1 MKLKESRALSFVAVA
16 VVYVIAAL
24 AGVAIYRALSLP
36 FWLALL
42 VADIGATVVTFIFS
56 LIFENASVY
65 DPYWSVQPI
74 FILACCAAGRQLTPL
89 GVLLL
94 VAVCFWGVRLTG
106 NWAYTFHGLMHEDWR
121 YVLLREQT
129 GKAYPVINFVGI
141 HLVPTLV
148 VWACILP
155 AAFAI
160 VESAPITVGSV
171 IFICVSIAAVI
182 MQGTADLQMH
192 RFRKSGAGGFIR
204 TGLWQ
209 NARHPNY
216 LGEISMWWGVA
227 LSCVCAM
234 PQRWYLI
241 AGALANTLLFTF
253 VSIPMADGKQSA
265 KPGFEQYK
273 RETRV
278 LLPIKK

>member
-1 MKLKESRALSFVAVA
+1 MKLKQSRALSFVAVA
-16 VVYVIAAL
+16 VVYVVAAL
-24 AGVAIYRALSLP
+24 AGLAIYGALSLP

-74 FILACCAAGRQLTPL
+74 FILACFAAGRHLTPL

-94 VAVCFWGVRLTG
+94 AAVCFWGVRLTG
-106 NWAYTFHGLMHEDWR
+106 NWVYTFHGLMFEDWR
-121 YVLLREQT
+121 YVMLREKT

-148 VWACILP
+148 VWGCILP
-155 AAFAI
+155 AVFAI
-160 VESAPITVGSV
+160 VESAPVTAGSV
-171 IFICVSIAAVI
+171 VFICVSFAAVI
-182 MQGTADLQMH
+182 LQGTADFQMH

-204 TGLWQ
+204 TGLWKY
-209 NARHPNY
+209 ARHPNY

-253 VSIPMADGKQSA
+253 VSIPMADGKQA
-265 KPGFEQYK
+265 KKPGFEQYK